1 MWTTVAEGM
10 ALYEIPQENTVTYKH
25 QDARSVTVSGTRGI
39 SSSTKSTS
47 CPARDQ
53 ISNSIYL
60 EYPAVRKKGFDALVT
75 HVAHSLRP
83 VPAPRA
89 EQRPSAQ
96 TPAPSV
102 EYGDNLLM
110 RTGSSEAMLELAA
123 LLAELSA
130 RPPSVGNNDAVG
142 RERAV
147 RTKWVFISH
156 DHPALACCSRFQ
168 KCQ

>member
-1 MWTTVAEGM
+1 M
-10 ALYEIPQENTVTYKH
+10 ALYEIAQENTTVTYKH
-25 QDARSVTVSGTRGI
+25 QDARSVTVSGTKGDLIFYEKHILSR
-39 SSSTKSTS
+39 
-47 CPARDQ
+47 RDQ
-53 ISNSIYL
+53 IWNSIYL